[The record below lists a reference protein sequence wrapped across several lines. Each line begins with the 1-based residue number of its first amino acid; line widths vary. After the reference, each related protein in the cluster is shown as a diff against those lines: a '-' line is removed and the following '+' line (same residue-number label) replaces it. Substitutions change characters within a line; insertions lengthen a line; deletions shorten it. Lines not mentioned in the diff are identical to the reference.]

1 MDYLKL
7 IGGTMRSLTLE
18 IKQDE
23 LAESP
28 RQWDNLGKM
37 VCFHGQ
43 YDLGDK
49 HTLSIEQAKALYEK
63 TVKQGVALPLY
74 LYDHSG
80 ITMSTSPFSCPW
92 DSGQVGF
99 IYADKEM
106 ILKMFG
112 KERMGKG
119 MKQTALDSLQK
130 EVEIYDQYLTGDV
143 YFYTIKDEAGEVI
156 DSCGGFF
163 GEEDAKSEGAS
174 ALKYLNEN
182 EAEEI
187 EAAKKIMAL

>member
-1 MDYLKL
+1 
-7 IGGTMRSLTLE
+7 MRSLTLE

-37 VCFHGQ
+37 VCFHGR

-49 HTLSIEQAKALYEK
+49 HNLSIEQAKALYEK

-156 DSCGGFF
+156 ESCGGFF
-163 GEEDAKSEGAS
+163 GEEDAKAEGS
-174 ALKYLNEN
+174 SMLKWLQEN
-182 EAEEI
+182 EAKEI
-187 EAAKKIMAL
+187 EETKKIMAL